1 MCETNRNISCFI
13 PTTSQ
18 TVVVQP
24 ESVSYCY
31 SGFPKET
38 PELKFGLRFFFFL
51 FVFFVQPQF
60 AIKSLIRMRDDLTL
74 MCAWHGI
81 MADEERFMR
90 WKISTNTV
98 KNTLKTDT
106 KYSHS
111 VRGRPTLKVEERCR
125 DGLVR
130 KPYERSL

>member
-1 MCETNRNISCFI
+1 MVSRFLIFI
-13 PTTSQ
+13 FINQ
-18 TVVVQP
+18 HL
-24 ESVSYCY
+24 
-31 SGFPKET
+31 F
-38 PELKFGLRFFFFL
+38 LLGLSKGNARVEIWASFF
-51 FVFFVQPQF
+51 FFVQPQF
-60 AIKSLIRMRDDLTL
+60 AIKSLIRMHDDLTL
-74 MCAWHGI
+74 MCAWHGV

-125 DGLVR
+125 NGLVR

>member
-1 MCETNRNISCFI
+1 MILSSRFL
-13 PTTSQ
+13 
-18 TVVVQP
+18 
-24 ESVSYCY
+24 ES
-31 SGFPKET
+31 
-38 PELKFGLRFFFFL
+38 LLGLSKGNARVEIWASFFFF
-51 FVFFVQPQF
+51 FFFFFVQPQF

-74 MCAWHGI
+74 MCAWHGV

-90 WKISTNTV
+90 WKISTNTL

-111 VRGRPTLKVEERCR
+111 VRGRPTLKVEEGCWN
-125 DGLVR
+125 GLVR

>member
-1 MCETNRNISCFI
+1 MY
-13 PTTSQ
+13 
-18 TVVVQP
+18 VGLKQP
-24 ESVSYCY
+24 RGDGERYVT
-31 SGFPKET
+31 PARAAAKET
-38 PELKFGLRFFFFL
+38 S
-51 FVFFVQPQF
+51 V
-60 AIKSLIRMRDDLTL
+60 
-74 MCAWHGI
+74 

-125 DGLVR
+125 NGLVR
-130 KPYERSL
+130 KPYERSLWANIYDWTSHRETCYINWAI

>member
-1 MCETNRNISCFI
+1 MFISKYG
-13 PTTSQ
+13 SLG
-18 TVVVQP
+18 VVV
-24 ESVSYCY
+24 EVSFYY

-38 PELKFGLRFFFFL
+38 PELKFGLRFFFFS
-51 FVFFVQPQF
+51 VQPQF

-74 MCAWHGI
+74 MCAWHGV

-125 DGLVR
+125 NGLVR

>member
-1 MCETNRNISCFI
+1 M
-13 PTTSQ
+13 TS
-18 TVVVQP
+18 
-24 ESVSYCY
+24 Y
-31 SGFPKET
+31 ST
-38 PELKFGLRFFFFL
+38 QYLLGLSKGNARVEIWASFFVFF
-51 FVFFVQPQF
+51 FFVQPQF
-60 AIKSLIRMRDDLTL
+60 AIKSLIRMRNDLTL
-74 MCAWHGI
+74 MCAWHGV

-111 VRGRPTLKVEERCR
+111 VRGRPTLKVEERFR
-125 DGLVR
+125 NGLVR